1 MGSPDSTLVQHE
13 IILESVT
20 ALNIYMSNEQAK
32 FLNSQRRHKTDV
44 HIARQMK
51 IAKQSSSYN
60 PKYDTQPNRLAKR
73 HAMDCG
79 NPKCGLCG
87 NPRHIRKGEDGG
99 RTTQERRQHQDVET
113 VRDKRSNGVQPEQE

>member
-1 MGSPDSTLVQHE
+1 
-13 IILESVT
+13 
-20 ALNIYMSNEQAK
+20 MSNETAK

-51 IAKQSSSYN
+51 IAKASSSYN
-60 PKYDTQPNRLAKR
+60 SKLDRQPHRLAKR

-79 NPKCGLCG
+79 NPQCGLCG

-99 RTTQERRQHQDVET
+99 RTVQERRQYQDVEAM
-113 VRDKRSNGVQPEQE
+113 RDERSNGIAPLEE